1 MFIPF
6 LFLTLA
12 GKQYEDKG
20 NIYPNN
26 SKHHYLSDR
35 TSESWAAYLVLS
47 FPGLPGQGSTIDS
60 PHYSIRSVPEF
71 CLSLS
76 LFLYVWSITSF
87 IGNVVAIM

>member
-20 NIYPNN
+20 NIYPN

-35 TSESWAAYLVLS
+35 TSESWAAYIILS
-47 FPGLPGQGSTIDS
+47 FPGLPGQSCTTDS
-60 PHYSIRSVPEF
+60 PHYSVRSFPEF

-76 LFLYVWSITSF
+76 LFPYVWSITSF